1 MHFWNIRALKRELI
15 AAPLP
20 ESRLFG
26 YFLAVVMIEAALWQT
41 LVLFPS
47 DQEPGLWDYLS
58 VVGGLALTL
67 GGTLLAFRV
76 NGAAHGRNFLG
87 RFFPLFWVL
96 SVRFLVM
103 ATPVAALA
111 IGAAMVADGWLTD
124 PEAAA
129 EDGSAITMGVTIVTW
144 AVTVLFYYRLAA
156 HVRDVARSA

>member
-1 MHFWNIRALKRELI
+1 MYFWNVRALKHDLI
-15 AAPLP
+15 ARPLS

-26 YFLAVVMIEAALWQT
+26 YFLVVVMVEAALWQT
-41 LVLFPS
+41 LALFPS
-47 DQEPGLWDYLS
+47 DQEPGPWDYLS
-58 VVGGLALTL
+58 MVGELALTL
-67 GGTLLAFRV
+67 GGTILAFRM
-76 NGAAHGRNFLG
+76 NGAAQGRNFLG

-103 ATPVAALA
+103 ATPVAALV

-129 EDGSAITMGVTIVTW
+129 EDGSAITMGVTVVTW
-144 AVTVLFYYRLAA
+144 AVTALFYYRLAA